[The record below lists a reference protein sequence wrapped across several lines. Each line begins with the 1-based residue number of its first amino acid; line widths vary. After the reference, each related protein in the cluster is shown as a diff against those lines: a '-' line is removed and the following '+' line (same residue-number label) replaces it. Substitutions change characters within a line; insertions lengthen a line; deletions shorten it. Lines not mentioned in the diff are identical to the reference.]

1 MMEIRAREDA
11 GGGVSAVILAG
22 GVSRRLGRDKAL
34 EPFAGEAL
42 IRRVFGRMR
51 RVAERVVVV
60 VNDERRAEALRL
72 HLPADVAFAVDE
84 FPNKGSLGGVFSGLN
99 AAGTEWAVFC
109 ACDMPFVNPEVYRL
123 LLSKREG
130 CDAVVPVVDGWP
142 EPVHA
147 AYSRKCL
154 EAMRDKILA
163 NRLKIAGFF
172 DDVSVRLVDEDEIR
186 ERDPRLLSF
195 FNINTEDDLRT
206 ARRLAADE
214 ERRA

>member
-1 MMEIRAREDA
+1 M
-11 GGGVSAVILAG
+11 
-22 GVSRRLGRDKAL
+22 

-42 IRRVFGRMR
+42 IQRVFGRMR

-60 VNDERRAEALRL
+60 VNDERRAEALKA
-72 HLPADVAFAVDE
+72 HLPRDAAFAVDE

-130 CDAVVPVVDGWP
+130 FDAVVPVVDGWP

-147 AYSRKCL
+147 AYSRRCL
-154 EAMRDKILA
+154 DAMRDKILA

-172 DDVSVRLVDEDEIR
+172 DDVSVRFADEEEIR